1 MNKAN
6 KNGKN
11 KMQTLIFDL
20 DETVINSL
28 HRTPNDAEGNLDLV
42 AYKAKHNRKN
52 VFKDSHLPLA
62 RIMKQA
68 KKIGYKVV
76 ILTARDMAKFD
87 YDYLNFHSLN
97 ADLILSRNIAT
108 AEHYKMNDGDYK
120 AKFIIDNNLQ
130 NGIMIDDNKNVKKA
144 LRKLGMVVLCAH
156 KLNKRLGV

>member
-1 MNKAN
+1 METAN

-11 KMQTLIFDL
+11 KMLTLIFDL

-62 RIMKQA
+62 RFFKQA
-68 KKIGYKVV
+68 KKSGYKIV

-87 YDYLNFHSLN
+87 YDYLNFHGLN
-97 ADLILSRNIAT
+97 ADLILSRNIASET
-108 AEHYKMNDGDYK
+108 HYKMNDGDYK
-120 AKFIIDNNLQ
+120 AKFILDNNLQ

-156 KLNKRLGV
+156 KLNARLGA